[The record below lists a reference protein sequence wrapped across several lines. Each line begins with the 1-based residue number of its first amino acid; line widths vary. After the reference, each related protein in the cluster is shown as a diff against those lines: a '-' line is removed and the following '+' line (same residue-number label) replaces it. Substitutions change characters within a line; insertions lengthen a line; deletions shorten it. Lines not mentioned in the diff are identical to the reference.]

1 MQDLL
6 AKRQAQSRLRRLTI
20 SPRGTADFS
29 SNDYLGLSKCSDLRT
44 LFLQELAKDP
54 LFPLGSGGSRLLD
67 GNSIYAEQL
76 EADIAA
82 FHDAPAGLLFNSG
95 FDANAGFF
103 SSVPQPTDLI
113 IYDEYIHASVH
124 EGMRLSRAKL
134 RVPFKHNSVD
144 DLQKI
149 LEFQV
154 AQDPAIEAGKRG
166 VFIAVEAIYSM
177 DGDVTPLAKIVDIVK
192 KLFPR
197 KNGFIIVD
205 EAHSTGILGPR
216 GRGLVSELGLGDQI
230 FARLHTFGKALSCS
244 GDTMPTP
251 N

>member
-1 MQDLL
+1 MRDLL

-20 SPRGTADFS
+20 SPHGSADFS
-29 SNDYLGLSKCSDLRT
+29 SNDYLGLSKCPDLRT

-54 LFPLGSGGSRLLD
+54 LFPFGSGGSRLLD

-76 EADIAA
+76 EEDIAA
-82 FHDAPAGLLFNSG
+82 FHGAPAGLLFNSG
-95 FDANAGFF
+95 FDANAGLF
-103 SSVPQPTDLI
+103 SCVPQPTDLV

-124 EGMRLSRAKL
+124 EGMRLSRTES

-144 DLQKI
+144 ELQKI
-149 LEFQV
+149 LAFQI
-154 AQDPAIEAGKRG
+154 AQDQEIEAGRRG
-166 VFIAVEAIYSM
+166 VFIAVEAVYSM
-177 DGDVTPLAKIVDIVK
+177 DGDVAPLSEIVDIVK
-192 KLFPR
+192 RLVPR

-205 EAHSTGILGPR
+205 EAHSTGIFGLG
-216 GRGLVSELGLGDQI
+216 GRGLVSELGLEDQI

-244 GDTMPTP
+244 GGMVPTP